1 MNDPIWREPGRP
13 VLDLRQTA
21 LIETDDRDSLKGYLS
36 RTEVGPSES
45 VTVLKYEPQ
54 RVELRAS
61 MERPGLVILA
71 DVFYPGWRLR
81 IDGKP
86 APILR
91 ANRMM
96 RGAAV
101 PAGDHTLI
109 YTYEPDSFR
118 IGAIVSLAGVIAL
131 MILAR
136 SSASRPLLPPV
147 HAPAQAIQDGLHR
160 LDPGAV
166 E

>member
-1 MNDPIWREPGRP
+1 SSDPEARARLLRALIYMNDPIWREPGRP

-21 LIETDDRDSLKGYLS
+21 LIETDDRDSLKGYIS

-45 VTVLKYEPQ
+45 VAVIKHEPQ

-61 MERPGLVILA
+61 MERAGLVILA
-71 DVFYPGWRLR
+71 DVFYPGWRLT
-81 IDGKP
+81 IDGDP

-96 RGAAV
+96 RGTAV
-101 PAGDHTLI
+101 PAGKHTLI

-118 IGAIVSLAGVIAL
+118 IGAVVSFAGAILLLILAG
-131 MILAR
+131 
-136 SSASRPLLPPV
+136 SS
-147 HAPAQAIQDGLHR
+147 
-160 LDPGAV
+160 
-166 E
+166 